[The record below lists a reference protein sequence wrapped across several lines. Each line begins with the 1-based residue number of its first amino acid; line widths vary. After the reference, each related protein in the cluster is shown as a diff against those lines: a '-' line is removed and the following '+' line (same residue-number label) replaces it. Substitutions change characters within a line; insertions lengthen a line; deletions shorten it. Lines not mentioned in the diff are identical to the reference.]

1 MIHKYKLNGYNIVLD
16 INSGG
21 VHVVD
26 ELTYDL
32 LDNVE
37 PPFEDKCPEWVV
49 NKLQRFYSRDEIE
62 SCYAEVLELYADKI
76 IFSEDDYEQY
86 AENSIL
92 APIKAM
98 CLHVAHDCNLRCGYC
113 FASTGDF
120 GETRGLMSFETG
132 KSD

>member
-37 PPFEDKCPEWVV
+37 PPLNINVEWVV
-49 NKLQRFYSRDEIE
+49 NKLQRFYSRDEINHVMLKCL
-62 SCYAEVLELYADKI
+62 SFML
-76 IFSEDDYEQY
+76 
-86 AENSIL
+86 
-92 APIKAM
+92 IKLFLVKM
-98 CLHVAHDCNLRCGYC
+98 
-113 FASTGDF
+113 T
-120 GETRGLMSFETG
+120 MS
-132 KSD
+132 

>member
-76 IFSEDDYEQY
+76 IFSEGDYEQY
-86 AENSIL
+86 AENSIW
-92 APIKAM
+92 
-98 CLHVAHDCNLRCGYC
+98 HQ
-113 FASTGDF
+113 
-120 GETRGLMSFETG
+120 
-132 KSD
+132 